1 MFQSQ
6 NIMEKHIDIQHKNI
20 KIETDII
27 QQLVSN
33 DVSIKNEMEDNN
45 EEEFTD
51 IEYNIDKNK
60 HKNTNFW

>member
-1 MFQSQ
+1 
-6 NIMEKHIDIQHKNI
+6 MEKHIDVQHKNI
-20 KIETDII
+20 KIETDYI
-27 QQLVSN
+27 QKLVNN

-51 IEYNIDKNK
+51 IGNNIDKNK